1 MIALNFSPLA
11 LMKGTAQLTLS
22 VSTAVAPE
30 EAARSRSLSVFT
42 PRNLRNEEQNTE
54 IDREFNEKVMM
65 RAIQPYRVETERYGG
80 PVLATVQCESAATQ
94 HTN

>member
-1 MIALNFSPLA
+1 MLSEIEGGQRQFLIHVLIVLNFSPLA

-42 PRNLRNEEQNTE
+42 PRNLKNEKQNAE
-54 IDREFNEKVMM
+54 IGQEYNEKVMT
-65 RAIQPYRVETERYGG
+65 RVIQSY
-80 PVLATVQCESAATQ
+80 
-94 HTN
+94 